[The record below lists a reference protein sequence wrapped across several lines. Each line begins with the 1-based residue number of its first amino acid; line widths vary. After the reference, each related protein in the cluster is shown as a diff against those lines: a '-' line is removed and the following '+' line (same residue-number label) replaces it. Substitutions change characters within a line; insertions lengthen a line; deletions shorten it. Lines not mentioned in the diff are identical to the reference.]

1 MQAEPATTGLDDLEE
16 QAGPPVSLGDLDRS
30 AGFTLRIAQLTAFE
44 RLFALIDP
52 DELKISEFTVLMAIS
67 HNPGIRQGVLA
78 DLLKIKWPNMTKLV
92 RTLETE
98 GLVERRIPSNDRRS
112 VLLRLT
118 ARGKRRVDDLSEEVR
133 HRDRQALSM
142 LDDGE
147 YDQLLALCRK
157 VAGWA
162 PGAPSEGSRT

>member
-1 MQAEPATTGLDDLEE
+1 MQAEAVASATNSVEE
-16 QAGPPVSLGDLDRS
+16 EVETPVSLGDLDRS

-52 DELKISEFTVLMAIS
+52 DEVRISEFTVLMAIS
-67 HNPGIRQGVLA
+67 YNPGIRQGVLA

-92 RTLETE
+92 RSLETA

-118 ARGKRRVDDLSEEVR
+118 GKGTRRVDDLSEEVR
-133 HRDRQALSM
+133 RRDREALSM

-157 VAGWA
+157 VAGW
-162 PGAPSEGSRT
+162 GAGATSGGTGK